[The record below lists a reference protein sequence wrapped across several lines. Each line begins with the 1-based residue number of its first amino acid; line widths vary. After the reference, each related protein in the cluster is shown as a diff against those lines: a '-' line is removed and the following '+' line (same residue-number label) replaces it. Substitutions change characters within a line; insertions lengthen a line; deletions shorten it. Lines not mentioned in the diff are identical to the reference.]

1 MILEKIPKPE
11 TMKTETKEEP
21 KQTTVAVLPSLTS
34 IIAGILL
41 TIIASA
47 VAIFIAVALM
57 GNSNLSWFIRAGIVA
72 IIVGQVGIGGLT
84 KIEIAHRGVPI
95 FLGKR
100 LDSFVLD
107 EGWSWILPRPLMDT
121 EAIDVRERT
130 LPLQGGG
137 SFTFLSMNNV
147 RLSTTATVQ
156 WRVIHPYKLLSVG
169 ENTVSSGLHD
179 AAIDALREQAV
190 EQGVDD
196 FVFVRSKEDLS
207 ERVAQAMK
215 KLANRFGIEIVDVFV
230 KDILPTNPRVLEA
243 YEKLRIETEE
253 RAAERVER
261 DLIIESIKKIAEE
274 TGVPASEAAIIFAN
288 ERGKMKRQQLV
299 IQSDHKSPLILGG
312 NLLGDGKDGN

>member
-21 KQTTVAVLPSLTS
+21 KQIAVPVLPPLTS
-34 IIAGILL
+34 IAFGLLL
-41 TIIASA
+41 TAILSVA
-47 VAIFIAVALM
+47 VIFIATA
-57 GNSNLSWFIRAGIVA
+57 SISDLSWFIRAGIVA

-100 LDSFVLD
+100 LKLFILD

-121 EAIDVRERT
+121 EIIDVREHS
-130 LPLQGGG
+130 LPLQGGS
-137 SFTFLSMNNV
+137 SFTFLSVNNV

-156 WRVIHPYKLLSVG
+156 WRITHPYKLLSVG

-230 KDILPTNPRVLEA
+230 KEILPTNPRVLEA

>member
-1 MILEKIPKPE
+1 
-11 TMKTETKEEP
+11 MKTETKEEP
-21 KQTTVAVLPSLTS
+21 KQTVVSILPSVAS
-34 IIAGILL
+34 IFVGVLLAILL
-41 TIIASA
+41 SV
-47 VAIFIAVALM
+47 VAIRIAIESISDL
-57 GNSNLSWFIRAGIVA
+57 NWLIRTGIVA
-72 IIVGQVGIGGLT
+72 IIVGQVGVAGLT

-100 LDSFVLD
+100 LDSFILD

-121 EAIDVRERT
+121 EVIDIRERT

-137 SFTFLSMNNV
+137 SFTFLSLNNV

-156 WRVIHPYKLLSVG
+156 WRIANPYRLLSVG
-169 ENTVSSGLHD
+169 ENTATSGLHD

-196 FVFVRSKEDLS
+196 FVFVRSKKELS
-207 ERVAQAMK
+207 GRVTTTLR
-215 KLANRFGIEIVDVFV
+215 KLAERFGIEIVDVFV

-253 RAAERVER
+253 RAAEQVER

-312 NLLGDGKDGN
+312 NLLGDAKDGN